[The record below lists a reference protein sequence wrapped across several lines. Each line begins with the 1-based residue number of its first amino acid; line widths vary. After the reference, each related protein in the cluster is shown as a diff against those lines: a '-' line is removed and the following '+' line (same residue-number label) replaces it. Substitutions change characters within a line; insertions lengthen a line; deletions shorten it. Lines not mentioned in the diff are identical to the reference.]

1 MRFVLLSFLTCT
13 LFGQSSTD
21 ISPEPQ
27 PAPEWIMTTD
37 KPAAKIV
44 IRLDTLP
51 DNYQFEFWNNGDAP
65 VLTKEQILKAVTLL
79 SETSKENVEKSCVL
93 GARGQILNYPC
104 RVKPTLTA
112 ARKRQSASS
121 Q

>member
-65 VLTKEQILKAVTLL
+65 VLTKEQILKAVALL
-79 SETSKENVEKSCVL
+79 SEASKENVEKSCVL

-112 ARKRQSASS
+112 ARKR
-121 Q
+121 